1 MPYIPVLALLG
12 GSVGTGEWI
21 VLFVVIL
28 IVVGPKRLPEVARK
42 IGRMMEMFRRAAD
55 EFKEQLM
62 SIDQDTTPS
71 SSSSSDYTYPEDRAE
86 HEGYTY
92 PEDSDLTDHSDY
104 PDNSDYPGNEDQVES
119 WESNSETAPNEPAP
133 TDSSEA
139 TTAAPVDSAKTPDQ
153 PVVSAATDSAATE
166 QAG

>member
-1 MPYIPVLALLG
+1 MSFTPVFAFLG

-62 SIDQDTTPS
+62 SIDQDTS
-71 SSSSSDYTYPEDRAE
+71 SSNSTNSSGKEYSQADAGHD
-86 HEGYTY
+86 GYI
-92 PEDSDLTDHSDY
+92 Y
-104 PDNSDYPGNEDQVES
+104 PDNSDYPGNEEHVNS
-119 WESNSETAPNEPAP
+119 WESRSETTPDVPSATEEPDAQAQGSP
-133 TDSSEA
+133 AEA
-139 TTAAPVDSAKTPDQ
+139 QEPPVDASNSTSDTEL
-153 PVVSAATDSAATE
+153 VS
-166 QAG
+166 